1 MVGTYETALIIAI
14 GGLIAATL
22 FRTFLPL
29 FIRIRAEFEL
39 SQRENRPAVIPKI
52 ENIWLYMAGINI
64 IVMGFPLFATID
76 QFVEPI
82 MNATSVFIA
91 FFVVFAAANLSLEG
105 LFRLADSGVTNAT
118 PKPESPTNSSP
129 TAPP

>member
-1 MVGTYETALIIAI
+1 MALALAI

-29 FIRIRAEFEL
+29 FIKIRAEFEL
-39 SQRENRPAVIPKI
+39 AQRENRPAVIPKV
-52 ENIWLYMAGINI
+52 EAIWLYMAGINI

-76 QFVEPI
+76 SFTEPI
-82 MNATSVFIA
+82 MNVTSPFIA

-105 LFRLADSGVTNAT
+105 LFRLADVGGSANKTPAETATETKSGL
-118 PKPESPTNSSP
+118 P
-129 TAPP
+129 

>member
-1 MVGTYETALIIAI
+1 MVGTYETALAIAI

-29 FIRIRAEFEL
+29 FIKIRAEFEL
-39 SQRENRPAVIPKI
+39 AQRENRAAVIPKI
-52 ENIWLYMAGINI
+52 DNVWLYMAGINI

-76 QFVEPI
+76 SFVEPI
-82 MNATSVFIA
+82 MNSTSVFIA

-105 LFRLADSGVTNAT
+105 LFRMADVGVSANKT
-118 PKPESPTNSSP
+118 PAEAAKSTLP
-129 TAPP
+129 

>member
-1 MVGTYETALIIAI
+1 MVASYELALAIAI

-39 SQRENRPAVIPKI
+39 AQRENRPAVIPRI
-52 ENIWLYMAGINI
+52 ETIWLYMAGINI

-76 QFVEPI
+76 TFVEPI
-82 MNATSVFIA
+82 LNSTSVFIA
-91 FFVVFAAANLSLEG
+91 FFVVFALANTSLEG
-105 LFRLADSGVTNAT
+105 LFRLADVGIAANKT
-118 PKPESPTNSSP
+118 PTPTP
-129 TAPP
+129 T